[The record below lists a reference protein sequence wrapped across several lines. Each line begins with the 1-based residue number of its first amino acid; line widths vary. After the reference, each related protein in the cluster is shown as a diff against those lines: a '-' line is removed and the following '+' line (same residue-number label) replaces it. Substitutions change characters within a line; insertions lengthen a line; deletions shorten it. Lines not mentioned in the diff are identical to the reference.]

1 MRMLK
6 WITKI
11 NRTKNVQ
18 EERLQPEKRERI
30 YSYLDV
36 LAILREQKLQYYQED
51 RRKKRAIVKGV
62 G

>member
-30 YSYLDV
+30 YLDV
-36 LAILREQKLQYYQED
+36 LDTLREKKLQYVKKIEE
-51 RRKKRAIVKGV
+51 RRGQS
-62 G
+62 